1 MTACHHALYFVRQG
15 PGFCC
20 RSPASPSETSSR
32 RATPVEGS
40 PTAPDSFGKLIARPV
55 AGAIGAQ
62 RHISGSSTSERHAG
76 LNLRVKPLD
85 LLTGR
90 RDRLRRTARQT
101 GHRTDECG
109 LA

>member
-1 MTACHHALYFVRQG
+1 ML
-15 PGFCC
+15 
-20 RSPASPSETSSR
+20 
-32 RATPVEGS
+32 
-40 PTAPDSFGKLIARPV
+40 LARPV

-62 RHISGSSTSERHAG
+62 RPISAASTSERHAG

-85 LLTGR
+85 LLIGR
-90 RDRLRRTARQT
+90 RDRGRRTARQT

>member
-15 PGFCC
+15 RRFCC
-20 RSPASPSETSSR
+20 RCPASPSQTSSR

-40 PTAPDSFGKLIARPV
+40 PIAPDSFGKLIARPV

-62 RHISGSSTSERHAG
+62 RPISAASTSERHAG

-85 LLTGR
+85 LLTGHHGR
-90 RDRLRRTARQT
+90 GRCTARQT
-101 GHRTDECG
+101 GHRTDGCSP
-109 LA
+109 A